1 VDEGMKRV
9 AAWQQTQKPKWW
21 QFWRKRRTFD
31 AEKALSQV
39 QSPELRKILE
49 AEYRSKR

>member
-1 VDEGMKRV
+1 MKRV

-21 QFWRKRRTFD
+21 QFWRIRKAFD
-31 AEKALSQV
+31 AEKALFQV

-49 AEYRSKR
+49 AEYRRK